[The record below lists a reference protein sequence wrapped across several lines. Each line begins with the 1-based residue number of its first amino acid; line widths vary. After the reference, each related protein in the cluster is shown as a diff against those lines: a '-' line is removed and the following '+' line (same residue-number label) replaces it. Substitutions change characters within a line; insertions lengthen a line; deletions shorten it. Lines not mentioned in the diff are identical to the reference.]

1 MYPTKPRLALACGLM
16 FALGSLAQAQLSVG
30 DLRNMSPS
38 VEDLQPARMT
48 AFTGLTVIDGDPYW
62 RVDLRPD
69 LNFGRLGVGLKGV
82 LLIGTPE
89 NEDATK
95 LLTEDGEE
103 WDSFGSYLRSVRYV
117 RWAYP
122 RSPFYALYG
131 ELFDV
136 SIGHGM
142 LMEGYSNLDRRGA
155 RVNVNRR
162 VWGLETVVNNIDA
175 PELFGARAYIRPLRL
190 AKLETPILNR
200 LAVGATYMTD
210 TDPIPEHEAS
220 GAPAGVDEDALQTYA
235 LDASVPIISTDS
247 LLVELYDE
255 LAFESLPVLGD
266 EAVDVS
272 GNAVGIGLEVSKLH
286 AKLEYRTF
294 DAGFEPSLF
303 DYDYEVR
310 ARTDAALLG
319 GGTQG
324 TQFNPDNN
332 STKGVF
338 GKATLNVMDQAHLS
352 GLYEDYDGDGPNSDP
367 KLGLR
372 LVETDLIKEVD
383 LRAFYIKRG
392 ITSSDDESFL
402 EDLVDLDEKSLFV
415 VEVAYN
421 IAGPIQVLV
430 TREFRFR
437 ERADEDGFETIQ
449 KTNVQVGLSLGY

>member
-1 MYPTKPRLALACGLM
+1 MSFAKPRLALACGLLI
-16 FALGSLAQAQLSVG
+16 AVCAVGRAQLSVG

-48 AFTGLTVIDGDPYW
+48 AFTGLTVIDGDPFW

-69 LNFGRLGVGLKGV
+69 LNFGKLGVGLKGV
-82 LLIGTPE
+82 LLVGTPDNAE
-89 NEDATK
+89 EGAGTK

-103 WDSFGSYLRSVRYV
+103 WNSFGSFLRSVRYV

-122 RSPFYALYG
+122 RSPLYAQYG

-136 SIGHGM
+136 TIGHGM

-162 VWGLETVVNNIDA
+162 VWGMETMVNNFNA
-175 PELFGARAYIRPLRL
+175 PELFGVRGYFRPLRL
-190 AKLETPILNR
+190 ASIETPILNR
-200 LAVGATYMTD
+200 LAVGATFMTD
-210 TDPIPEHEAS
+210 TNPIPEHDD
-220 GAPAGVDEDALQTYA
+220 GGVDEDAVQAYA
-235 LDASVPIISTDS
+235 LDASVPIISTDD
-247 LLVELYDE
+247 LLLELYDE
-255 LAFESLPVLGD
+255 MAFESLPVEGG

-272 GNAVGIGLEVSKLH
+272 GNAVGIGLQVSTLN

-294 DAGFEPSLF
+294 EAGFLPSLF

-310 ARTDAALLG
+310 ARTDAEEFG
-319 GGTQG
+319 GGLQG
-324 TQFNPDNN
+324 TQFDPEND

-338 GKATLNVMDQAHLS
+338 GKASLDVLGQAHLS
-352 GLYEDYDGDGPNSDP
+352 GMYEDYDGDGPNADP

-372 LVETDLIKEVD
+372 IVETDLIQEVD

-392 ITSSDDESFL
+392 ISSTDEESFL

-415 VEVAYN
+415 VEAAYN
-421 IAGPIQVLV
+421 IAGPVQVLV

-437 ERADEDGFETIQ
+437 ERKDEDGFETIQ
-449 KTNVQVGLSLGY
+449 KTNIQLGLSLGY

>member
-1 MYPTKPRLALACGLM
+1 MYPAKARLALACGLM
-16 FALGSLAQAQLSVG
+16 IAVGMAARAQLSVG

-38 VEDLQPARMT
+38 VEELNPARMT

-69 LNFGRLGVGLKGV
+69 LSFGRLGIGMKGV

-89 NEDATK
+89 NEDGTK

-103 WDSFGSYLRSVRYV
+103 WDSFGSFLRSVRYV

-136 SIGHGM
+136 NIGHGM

-155 RVNVNRR
+155 RLNVNRR
-162 VWGLETVVNNIDA
+162 VWGLESVLNNIDN
-175 PELFGARAYIRPLRL
+175 PELFGARAYFRPLRL
-190 AKLETPILNR
+190 ANIETPILNR
-200 LAVGATYMTD
+200 LAVGASYLTD
-210 TDPIPEHEAS
+210 VDPIPSHE
-220 GAPAGVDEDALQTYA
+220 DEDALQTYA
-235 LDASVPIISTDS
+235 LDASIPIISTDS
-247 LLVELYDE
+247 LLVEVYDE
-255 LAFESLPVLGD
+255 LAFESLPVLGA
-266 EAVDVS
+266 ESEDVS

-303 DYDYEVR
+303 DYNYEAR
-310 ARTDAALLG
+310 ARTADLLEG
-319 GGTQG
+319 GVQG
-324 TQFNPDNN
+324 IQFNPANDA
-332 STKGVF
+332 TKGVF
-338 GKATLNVMDQAHLS
+338 GKASLNVLDQVHLS

-372 LVETDLIKEVD
+372 LVETDLIQEVD

-392 ITSSDDESFL
+392 ISSSDDESFL
-402 EDLVDLDEKSLFV
+402 EDLVDLDEKSLFI

-421 IAGPIQVLV
+421 IAGPVQVLV

-437 ERADEDGFETIQ
+437 ERKDEDGFETIQ
-449 KTNVQVGLSLGY
+449 KTNVQIGLSLGY

>member
-1 MYPTKPRLALACGLM
+1 MYPTKPRLAVACGLM
-16 FALGSLAQAQLSVG
+16 LAFGALAHAQLSVG

-38 VEDLQPARMT
+38 VETLQPARMT

-69 LNFGRLGVGLKGV
+69 FSFGRLGIGLKGV

-89 NEDATK
+89 NEDATRM
-95 LLTEDGEE
+95 LTEDGEE
-103 WDSFGSYLRSVRYV
+103 WDSFGAYLRSVRYV

-155 RVNVNRR
+155 RLNVNRR
-162 VWGLETVVNNIDA
+162 VWGVETVVNNFDA
-175 PELFGARAYIRPLRL
+175 PELFGVRAYFRPLRL
-190 AKLETPILNR
+190 ANIETPILNR
-200 LAVGATYMTD
+200 LVVGGTHLID
-210 TDPIPEHEAS
+210 TNPIPDHEV
-220 GAPAGVDEDALQTYA
+220 GGVIAGVDEDSLHTFAVDISL
-235 LDASVPIISTDS
+235 PIISSDS

-255 LAFESLPVLGD
+255 LALEMLPVLGG
-266 EAVDVS
+266 EAEDVT

-303 DYDYEVR
+303 DYDYEAR
-310 ARTDAALLG
+310 ARTDASLLG
-319 GGTQG
+319 GGVQG
-324 TQFNPDNN
+324 TQFNPAND

-338 GKATLNVMDQAHLS
+338 GKASLNVLDQVHLS
-352 GLYEDYDGDGPNSDP
+352 GLYEDYNGNGPNSDP

-372 LVETDLIKEVD
+372 LVETDLIQEVD
-383 LRAFYIKRG
+383 VRAFYIKRG
-392 ITSSDDESFL
+392 IASSEDESFL

-421 IAGPIQVLV
+421 IAGPVQVLL

-449 KTNVQVGLSLGY
+449 KTSVQLGLSLGY